1 MDRTKK
7 FWNKEAKNYDK
18 QVNEKYKETYQDTI
32 RLTKK
37 YLRSDQTVFDYACGT
52 GIITIELSKYVHK
65 MIAIDISDKMIELA
79 KDKAEKKKLTNIDF
93 IVADVFD
100 PKFDG
105 IKVDAL
111 LAFNI
116 LYFVEDLEQTL
127 KRIQELLLPGG
138 LFISATDCLGETKS
152 FRDFLI
158 SLLSKIGVFPLI
170 KRYTTKQLINYITKQ
185 EFKIIEKQN
194 LFQNPPNYFIVAQK
208 PGRE

>member
-1 MDRTKK
+1 
-7 FWNKEAKNYDK
+7 
-18 QVNEKYKETYQDTI
+18 
-32 RLTKK
+32 
-37 YLRSDQTVFDYACGT
+37 
-52 GIITIELSKYVHK
+52 

-79 KDKAEKKKLTNIDF
+79 KDKAAKKKIVNIEF
-93 IVADVFD
+93 EVADIYD
-100 PKFDG
+100 PKFDE
-105 IKVDAL
+105 IKVDVL

-158 SLLSKIGVFPLI
+158 PLLSRIGVFPLI
-170 KRYTTKQLINYITKQ
+170 KRYTTEQLINYIMKQ

-194 LFQNPPNYFIVAQK
+194 LFQNPPNYFIVARK
-208 PGRE
+208 PGK